1 MNRTMITNV
10 KGINRPVTLGRLN
23 IIFGPN
29 ESGKTAIMHAAQLA
43 LTGRALDMGFRDDGA
58 SWATLA
64 PLLPTGATTLH
75 ASVADDGTTTHSY
88 SLSAGSRPKITGS
101 GRKYTDAVRFA
112 REHYI
117 GTKITDKIRGVA
129 LVTRS
134 LDALLALSS
143 MDRAQEVRRLATNER
158 RDWEIVYRLVPT
170 VEAKERLAAARLA
183 ENEAEDRVLETHEA
197 VLAHAAIAS
206 VLPPE
211 PSGDPSGL
219 GALRHL
225 LYLIPHTPGPRLV
238 SLPDR
243 ALTRSAI
250 NDLVWA
256 ADALLGPDD
265 TLLLA
270 TTLTP
275 WSEISNLF
283 PVTWVDAAAARRYT
297 TNTNG
302 A

>member
-134 LDALLALSS
+134 LDALRTLSS

-170 VEAKERLAAARLA
+170 VEAKEIERIRGG
-183 ENEAEDRVLETHEA
+183 R
-197 VLAHAAIAS
+197 
-206 VLPPE
+206 
-211 PSGDPSGL
+211 
-219 GALRHL
+219 
-225 LYLIPHTPGPRLV
+225 
-238 SLPDR
+238 
-243 ALTRSAI
+243 
-250 NDLVWA
+250 
-256 ADALLGPDD
+256 
-265 TLLLA
+265 
-270 TTLTP
+270 
-275 WSEISNLF
+275 
-283 PVTWVDAAAARRYT
+283 
-297 TNTNG
+297 
-302 A
+302 